1 MIEWHESE
9 RELRENTETAVG
21 NAKSGRDYIV
31 GPEDAEADSW
41 VAYVSFPDRDR
52 EDEEVVVAG
61 VARGAACAA
70 CERYEIRLAV
80 PEARAFARDALAFR
94 ERRPGSGDDAGWL
107 RDALSVILRAQR
119 VDLAVPGVRE
129 AIEAEVTV
137 AMAPEMINAELFL
150 ERVPFETQERVRMA
164 DLADAH
170 TRQQAQ
176 GRWFR
181 A

>member
-1 MIEWHESE
+1 MRVAGRMAAGRIVVFPYFRISVFATRHDAVWRAAVNGGTRTFVPGGAVDGVRPWANLGERGMIEWHETE
-9 RELRENTETAVG
+9 RELRTNTETAVG

-94 ERRPGSGDDAGWL
+94 ERRPV
-107 RDALSVILRAQR
+107 LS
-119 VDLAVPGVRE
+119 PTFVR
-129 AIEAEVTV
+129 
-137 AMAPEMINAELFL
+137 
-150 ERVPFETQERVRMA
+150 
-164 DLADAH
+164 
-170 TRQQAQ
+170 
-176 GRWFR
+176 
-181 A
+181 